1 MTQYNQNAI
10 DQMAEKMLDGK
21 AIALV
26 VKEDGLAML
35 TVYNIYSYDLEK
47 FIKEINKNRLLP
59 KMLAHDFWST
69 KLVPVEAYRHIIEQ
83 KPQNIQERLNTVKP
97 SDFLMEFRVFYR
109 SAI

>member
-1 MTQYNQNAI
+1 
-10 DQMAEKMLDGK
+10 MAEKMLDGK

-47 FIKEINKNRLLP
+47 FIKEVNKNRLLP
-59 KMLAHDFWST
+59 KMLA
-69 KLVPVEAYRHIIEQ
+69 
-83 KPQNIQERLNTVKP
+83 KP

-109 SAI
+109 SVI

>member
-35 TVYNIYSYDLEK
+35 TVYNI
-47 FIKEINKNRLLP
+47 
-59 KMLAHDFWST
+59 
-69 KLVPVEAYRHIIEQ
+69 
-83 KPQNIQERLNTVKP
+83 
-97 SDFLMEFRVFYR
+97 
-109 SAI
+109 